1 MWRAGLTEY
10 LNGLCAYLFEVDTQT
25 FQHASRDAFT
35 FAHKA
40 EQEMFSTNIVMIQAT
55 SFIHGQLD
63 HLFGAWRQADL
74 TQDNAITTSNNKFN
88 GPANLVQ
95 FDAQITQY
103 FDGDSLPLTHEAQ
116 QLMFGTDVIV

>member
-40 EQEMFSTNIVMIQAT
+40 EQEMFCTDIVMIQAT

-63 HLFGAWRQADL
+63 HLFGAWSQADL
-74 TQDNAITTSNNKFN
+74 TEDNAISTPNNKFN
-88 GPANLVQ
+88 GAAYLVQ
-95 FDAQITQY
+95 FNAQITQY
-103 FDGDSLPLTHEAQ
+103 FGCNTLSLAH
-116 QLMFGTDVIV
+116 